1 MQACPQPL
9 GAYSLVEKAAIN
21 QIITEVSLNGDYG
34 SDKKKR
40 CVVQPQGTPLAS
52 HRGRVRGKVVG
63 SWGQVNDLASIQR

>member
-52 HRGRVRGKVVG
+52 GQGEGEGGRELGT
-63 SWGQVNDLASIQR
+63 S